1 MLNYQKIKL
10 KNKENK
16 KAAMKEQRKQREMS
30 LKQTSLFCGWLVSTA
45 VEGSVATA
53 SASVGGW
60 VERDIF
66 VELPYSSLISLTL
79 I

>member
-1 MLNYQKIKL
+1 
-10 KNKENK
+10 
-16 KAAMKEQRKQREMS
+16 MKEQCKQREMS

-60 VERDIF
+60 VEGDRF